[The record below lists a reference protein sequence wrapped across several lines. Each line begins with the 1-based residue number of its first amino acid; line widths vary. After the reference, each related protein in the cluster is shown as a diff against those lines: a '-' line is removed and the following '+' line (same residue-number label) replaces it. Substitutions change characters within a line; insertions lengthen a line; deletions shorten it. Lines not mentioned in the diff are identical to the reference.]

1 MKEEL
6 PDALIVLVKEVSF
19 DNELVREALGRSAV
33 AEADA
38 LGDDECERRCVTE
51 GPGGTVISWV
61 SVSVSLVMVLVGMS
75 ATVLV
80 GVPLADGDPDEVLVA
95 LISSVGV

>member
-1 MKEEL
+1 M
-6 PDALIVLVKEVSF
+6 
-19 DNELVREALGRSAV
+19 
-33 AEADA
+33 
-38 LGDDECERRCVTE
+38 TE

-61 SVSVSLVMVLVGMS
+61 SVNVSLVMVLVGMS